1 MPGVIESLVL
11 TLIFATPAAAIGM
24 GAASAIAA
32 GIGSALFYGGL
43 SVGLSMLARKTPAT
57 PPASDIQANVSQA
70 VSPRRN
76 VCGRMFVG
84 SVRVFGFRRGEKSYI
99 LHYICEGPVQGPVVW
114 YLDKRPITLD
124 ADGFVEDTQY
134 IVKGRSRV
142 QILSTLGLMTD
153 EPFQELLD
161 AFPELDTPL
170 TPFRHRGCC
179 MALQIVEQVPRQLM
193 GDVYPN
199 NLPSLQVVMD
209 GRTDV
214 LDPAT
219 MTREFSD
226 NAGRLLVTELMD
238 VYGLTENDGDAIDF
252 EAFAIHAA
260 HCAELVSKKGGGT
273 EARYRASGVTVL
285 NAENEERVR
294 AFANV
299 CNADVYI
306 NPRGQISVRPRIST
320 TPGIALRARNG
331 DHLDVQLDG
340 GRSEQKKFNAV
351 KIQYVDP
358 ALGWKENEVIWR
370 HAGLMAQ
377 DDEELFEP
385 LSIPLCPS
393 PSQAQRLGKLHL
405 FGANPEFTGA
415 ITSGPQGLDLLENPT
430 FTFDLSPE
438 TDFERTASVAGDITF
453 DPGRMTVSASI
464 VVYMDGATDWTPAT
478 DEQSAVAVPP
488 ALPSSVDDVTLDV
501 TVTADALANSAPV
514 LQFSWDA
521 AFGTLPD
528 SYAQELQIS
537 ITGLGDWVDV
547 VVNQDDRTATFGPV
561 ADGAAY
567 DWRIRNIMGNR
578 KGDWQPSGSP
588 VTVTVDPASPGDLV
602 GVAVGGSLLGAV
614 DVAFT
619 APASENVKRVKV
631 YRNTNGTLN
640 RATDLVESVPVSSGQ
655 AITKTYGVAA
665 TSLLTNG
672 GFTGSSTGWTLDADW
687 SYAANAVSK
696 VGGAANRSL
705 AQSGLTLSNGVVY
718 RIGFTISAWSAGN
731 LLPRLQGGA
740 TANGMQLNFGAGA
753 GRKSQKITGI
763 AAHTSLQF
771 TAFATTALTL
781 DDIALFA
788 EAGGSHPQGQH
799 YYWLV
804 AENASGVEGALS
816 GPHAVHVI

>member
-1 MPGVIESLVL
+1 MPGVLESLIL
-11 TLIFATPAAAIGM
+11 TLIFATPAAGLGM
-24 GAASAIAA
+24 GVASAIAA
-32 GIGSALFYGGL
+32 GLGSALFYGGL
-43 SVGLSMLARKTPAT
+43 SVGLSMLARKAPAT

-76 VCGRMFVG
+76 VCGRMLVG

-124 ADGFVEDTQY
+124 GNGFVTDAQY
-134 IVKGRSRV
+134 VVKARSRV

-153 EPFQELLD
+153 EPFEEILD

-179 MALQIVEQVPRQLM
+179 MALQIVEQVPRAVM

-209 GRTDV
+209 GRADV

-219 MTREFSD
+219 MTRGFSD
-226 NAGRLLVTELMD
+226 NAGRLLVTEIMD
-238 VYGLTENDGDAIDF
+238 VYGLTEADDDAIDF
-252 EAFAIHAA
+252 EAFAVHAA
-260 HCAELVSKKGGGT
+260 HCAEPVAKKAGGT

-299 CNADVYI
+299 CNADVYV
-306 NPRGQISVRPRIST
+306 NPRGQISVRKRIET

-340 GRSEQKKFNAV
+340 GRTEQKKFNAV

-358 ALGWKENEVIWR
+358 ALGWKENEVVWR

-377 DDEELFEP
+377 DEAELFEP
-385 LSIPLCPS
+385 LSVPLCPS

-405 FGANPEFTGA
+405 FGANPEFSGTVA
-415 ITSGPQGLDLLENPT
+415 SGPQALDLLENPT
-430 FTFDLSPE
+430 FVFDLTPE
-438 TDFERTASVAGDITF
+438 TDFERTASVVGDITF
-453 DPGRMTVSASI
+453 DPARMTVTASV
-464 VVYMDGATDWTPAT
+464 VVYMDGATDWEPAT
-478 DEQSAVAVPP
+478 DEQSAVVVPP
-488 ALPSSVDDVTLDV
+488 ALPSSIDDITLDV
-501 TVTADALANSAPV
+501 TVTVDALANSAPI
-514 LQFSWDA
+514 LRFEWDA
-521 AFGTLPD
+521 LSGTLPD
-528 SYAQELQIS
+528 SYAHELQVS
-537 ITGLGDWVDV
+537 LAGLGEWTDV
-547 VVNQDDRTATFGPV
+547 VVNQDERTATVGPV

-567 DWRIRNIMGNR
+567 DWRIRNIIGNR
-578 KGDWQPSGSP
+578 KGDWQTSVSP
-588 VTVTVDPASPGDLV
+588 VGVTVDPVSPGDLS
-602 GVAVGGSLLGAV
+602 GVTVGGPLLGAV
-614 DVAFT
+614 EVGFM
-619 APASENVKRVKV
+619 APASENIKRVRV
-631 YRNTNGTLN
+631 YRNTSGTLN
-640 RATDLVESVPVSSGQ
+640 RVTDLVESIPVTSGQ
-655 AITKTYGVAA
+655 TIAKTYGAPA

-672 GFTGSSTGWTLDADW
+672 AFTGNSTGWTLDADW
-687 SYAANAVSK
+687 SYGANAVSK
-696 VGGAANRSL
+696 VAGAANRSL
-705 AQSGLTLSNGVVY
+705 SQSGLSLASSVVY
-718 RIGFTISAWSAGN
+718 RVGFTISAWSAGN

-740 TANGMQLNFGAGA
+740 TANGTQLNFGAGN
-753 GRKSQKITGI
+753 GRKSQKITGT
-763 AAHTSLQF
+763 ASHTTMQF
-771 TAFATTALTL
+771 TAFATTELTL
-781 DDIALFA
+781 DDVVLFA
-788 EAGGSHPQGQH
+788 EAGGQHPQGQH